1 LKLIAGTILLIGIL
15 ISFPFFFQYIEQ
27 RDGQSLPDPVLDI
40 LPAANVSLP
49 VFLSIWATTILFII
63 RSTKTP
69 ELFLTYMYG
78 YVFLSLTRF
87 ATISLIPLNPPADLI
102 PLIDPISNQFYGG
115 SYVTKDLFFSG
126 HTSTVCLFFFCFH
139 RKIDRLI
146 ALFCTIAVGILV
158 LVQHVHYT
166 VDVIAAPIF
175 TALCYLMA
183 KKLVNSKP
191 ITNGEL
197 G

>member
-1 LKLIAGTILLIGIL
+1 MLLAIL
-15 ISFPFFFQYIEQ
+15 ISFPFFFQHIEQ
-27 RDGQSLPDPVLDI
+27 REGYQLSDPLLSLM
-40 LPAANVSLP
+40 PAKDVSLP
-49 VFLSIWATTILFII
+49 VFLSIWAVTVLFFI
-63 RSTKTP
+63 RSVKTP
-69 ELFLTYMYG
+69 ALFLTYMYG
-78 YVFLSLTRF
+78 YIFVSLLRF

-102 PLIDPISNQFYGG
+102 PLVDPISNQFYGG

-126 HTSTVCLFFFCFH
+126 HTSTVCLFFLCFH
-139 RKIDRLI
+139 RKYDRLI

-175 TALCYLMA
+175 TALCFVMA

-191 ITNGEL
+191 ILNGDTVAD
-197 G
+197 